1 MKVESETIELGHNRQ
16 HSHICS
22 RVVKHLKQGQGQN
35 FDSAITLV
43 RDIRNDVFNKPAID
57 ENGEVW
63 ETASEKDRRTE
74 TERKRQAAEKRKRK
88 QKGVTSRLFQCFSA
102 DKTIPSA
109 KHIRQKLSR
118 DIEKERNAY
127 QQFRLAMEAK
137 QRRSR

>member
-1 MKVESETIELGHNRQ
+1 MKAESETIELGNTRQ
-16 HSHICS
+16 HSHVCS
-22 RVVKHLKQGQGQN
+22 RVVKHLEQGQGQN
-35 FDSAITLV
+35 FDSAVTLV

-74 TERKRQAAEKRKRK
+74 AERKRKAAEKRKSK
-88 QKGVTSRLFQCFSA
+88 QKGVTSRLFQCFTA
-102 DKTIPSA
+102 DKAGLSA
-109 KHIRQKLSR
+109 KHIRQKLSM

-137 QRRSR
+137 QRRNR